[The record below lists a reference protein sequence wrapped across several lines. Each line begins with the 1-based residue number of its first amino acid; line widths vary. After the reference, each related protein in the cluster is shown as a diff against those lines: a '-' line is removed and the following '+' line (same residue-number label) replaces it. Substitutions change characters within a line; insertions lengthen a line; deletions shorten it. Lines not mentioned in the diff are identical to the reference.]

1 MLFSLDELNEACS
14 IVYENLLPTPQIHW
28 PLLSARAGAEVWV
41 KHENHTPIGSFKV
54 RGGCVF
60 LNHFKQQNPQAKGLI
75 TATRGN
81 HGQSI
86 ARAAATAGV
95 PVTILVPV
103 GNSVEKNRAMEAFGG
118 RLIVHGEDFDTA
130 AQEARRL
137 AGVENLA
144 MVPSFHKSLVTGVA
158 TYARELLENIADL
171 DTVYVPVGQGSGIC
185 GLITTR
191 DLLGLKTRIVGVVA
205 ENADAYAL
213 SFEHGKIHTTASAAT
228 FADGMACKVPQE
240 AAMKVI
246 WKGCERIIRVS
257 EENLRDGVMAL
268 YRDTHNIAEGAGAAA
283 FAALMKERE
292 KMAGKRVGIILSG
305 GNIDLELFQK
315 IITITGSDEK
325 SL

>member
-28 PLLSARAGAEVWV
+28 PLLSARVGTEVWV

-54 RGGCVF
+54 RGGCVY
-60 LNHFKQQNPQAKGLI
+60 LTHFKQQTPKAKGLI

-86 ARAAATAGV
+86 ARAATAAGV

-103 GNSVEKNRAMEAFGG
+103 GNSVEKNLAMEAFGG
-118 RLIVHGEDFDTA
+118 KLIVHGEDFDSA
-130 AQEARRL
+130 AEEARRL
-137 AGVENLA
+137 AGVEDLV
-144 MVPSFHKSLVTGVA
+144 MVPSFHKSLATGVA
-158 TYARELLENIADL
+158 TYARELLENVADL
-171 DTVYVPVGQGSGIC
+171 DTVYVPVGQGSGIS

-191 DLLGLKTRIVGVVA
+191 DLLGLKTKIVGVVC
-205 ENADAYAL
+205 ENADAYAQ
-213 SFEHGKIHTTASAAT
+213 SFEHGQIHTTTSAAT

-240 AAMKVI
+240 AAMEVI
-246 WKGCERIIRVS
+246 WKGCERMVRVS
-257 EENLRDGVMAL
+257 EEDLREAVIAL

-283 FAALMKERE
+283 FAALFKERE
-292 KMAGKRVGIILSG
+292 KMTGKRVGVILSG
-305 GNIDLELFQK
+305 GNIDLELFQR
-315 IITITGSDEK
+315 IITDTGSVER